1 MALPPTQAMKQKPRP
16 LATSERSN
24 PVDDTAAEQP
34 KKAPHEEKTRNREY
48 RHPQTDPMR
57 KKRTATTVRKGGQN
71 VPTAAGDET
80 SLAEPASN
88 QKFSQSVGD
97 VTVEVCLSV

>member
-1 MALPPTQAMKQKPRP
+1 MALPLTQAMKQKPRP
-16 LATSERSN
+16 LATSEKSD
-24 PVDDTAAEQP
+24 PVDDTAAEEP
-34 KKAPHEEKTRNREY
+34 KKAPHEEKMRNREY

-57 KKRTATTVRKGGQN
+57 KKRTATTGKKGGKN
-71 VPTAAGDET
+71 VPTAAGDGT

-88 QKFSQSVGD
+88 QTLSQSVGD